1 MIVLTKWKK
10 ILFYGWATLVWRHL
24 FSKLAASNYK
34 NYWSHAGELSVKI
47 TLLGLPHIVKA
58 ASKTRPNPRV
68 KENFFL
74 ARSFQQ
80 KPFWKMDVM
89 TSVNFALSNNNN
101 KDQLRDLFNY
111 LNQKAIT
118 AVNTYDSST
127 LRNNLIMSH
136 QVILCP
142 QRSFQLKLLKAY
154 SRRDKGQY

>member
-1 MIVLTKWKK
+1 
-10 ILFYGWATLVWRHL
+10 
-24 FSKLAASNYK
+24 
-34 NYWSHAGELSVKI
+34 
-47 TLLGLPHIVKA
+47 
-58 ASKTRPNPRV
+58 
-68 KENFFL
+68 
-74 ARSFQQ
+74 
-80 KPFWKMDVM
+80 MDVM

-118 AVNTYDSST
+118 AINTYDSST

-154 SRRDKGQY
+154 SRADKGQY